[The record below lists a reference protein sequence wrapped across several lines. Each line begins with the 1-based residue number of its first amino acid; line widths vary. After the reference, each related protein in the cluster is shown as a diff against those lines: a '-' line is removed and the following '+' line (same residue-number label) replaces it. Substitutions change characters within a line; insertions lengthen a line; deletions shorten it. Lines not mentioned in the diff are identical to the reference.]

1 MCIRD
6 RFYFAVTGGK
16 SPACTLYDCNG
27 KELKKLNA
35 SRWHLTQKKLKA
47 QKELDAETVYAEIDG
62 IRKF

>member
-1 MCIRD
+1 
-6 RFYFAVTGGK
+6 
-16 SPACTLYDCNG
+16 LYDCNG

-35 SRWHLTQKKLKA
+35 SRWRLTQKKLKA